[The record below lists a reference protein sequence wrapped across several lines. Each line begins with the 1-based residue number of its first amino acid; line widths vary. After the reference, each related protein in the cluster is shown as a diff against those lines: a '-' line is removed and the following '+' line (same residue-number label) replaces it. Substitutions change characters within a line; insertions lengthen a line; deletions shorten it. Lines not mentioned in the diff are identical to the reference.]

1 MKLRIKEEY
10 KEWSVAVKTIK
21 KIKLKNLDPF
31 FYEEVYKSHPEF
43 FIIEKEKPVV
53 KEVKKEEDEKIT
65 NLPDDTNK

>member
-31 FYEEVYKSHPEF
+31 FYEEVYKSNPEF
-43 FIIEKEKPVV
+43 FTIEKPVV
-53 KEVKKEEDEKIT
+53 KEVKKQEDEKI
-65 NLPDDTNK
+65 NILPDDTDK